1 VSWWQIVE
9 ANEPVAKAGLEAGD
23 IVLSLNGKTMR
34 DQFELNLYRYR
45 VGQKVGLELLRGET
59 KLSVDV
65 PVEERE
71 DDPQRFADM
80 VDPAK
85 NTVSRLGIL
94 GIEIDRRSPRC
105 YPSCARNTAWWWPRP
120 TAIRRTAATPWCC
133 GDVIYS
139 VNTTPV
145 TSVQALRAALD
156 ALKETDPLVMQ
167 VERRGRLLLVTMTI
181 E

>member
-1 VSWWQIVE
+1 MLWWQIVE
-9 ANEPVAKAGLEAGD
+9 ANEPAAKAGLKAGD

-45 VGQKVGLELLRGET
+45 VGQKVGLELLRGDT

-85 NTVSRLGIL
+85 NTVSRPGIL
-94 GIEIDRRSPRC
+94 GIEIDRKIAAMLPELRKKYGVVVAARYGDSP
-105 YPSCARNTAWWWPRP
+105 YSGDSLVL
-120 TAIRRTAATPWCC
+120 